1 MTRNVDNSLSHSDL
15 YSITGKTPTQV
26 NIAGHEGIGHIVK
39 GRSQRGLHIYP
50 TSKWLYT
57 VNVTD
62 LTVVAGSNVS
72 QDLIGKRVG
81 IKWLYKYCDDCEIC
95 SKDVTY
101 CPNQKNPGR
110 NVLGTFQ
117 QYICSMV
124 KPLTFIPDG
133 ISSELAAPLLC
144 AGITIYSA
152 ILKLR
157 LNPGEW
163 LLLPGTGGG
172 LGHLGVQIAHA
183 LGFKVIAVDSGE
195 SKRKLCLELG
205 ATRFLD
211 FKVDDVD
218 KTVKELTNGYGVHG
232 AVCLAGNKAGYAQAI
247 SQLRNTGVLV
257 CVGLA
262 MEELPISPFMMIVRG
277 ISVFGSS
284 VGTEQEMK
292 SLLEMASK
300 GKIKAIVDVFDFQE
314 LDEVLEK
321 LRINGI
327 SGRTVVKLP
336 I

>member
-1 MTRNVDNSLSHSDL
+1 M
-15 YSITGKTPTQV
+15 
-26 NIAGHEGIGHIVK
+26 
-39 GRSQRGLHIYP
+39 
-50 TSKWLYT
+50 
-57 VNVTD
+57 
-62 LTVVAGSNVS
+62 
-72 QDLIGKRVG
+72 
-81 IKWLYKYCDDCEIC
+81 
-95 SKDVTY
+95 
-101 CPNQKNPGR
+101 
-110 NVLGTFQ
+110 
-117 QYICSMV
+117 
-124 KPLTFIPDG
+124 
-133 ISSELAAPLLC
+133 
-144 AGITIYSA
+144 
-152 ILKLR
+152 
-157 LNPGEW
+157 
-163 LLLPGTGGG
+163 
-172 LGHLGVQIAHA
+172 
-183 LGFKVIAVDSGE
+183 KVIAVDSGK

-218 KTVKELTNGYGVHG
+218 KAVKELTNGYGVHG

-247 SQLRNTGVLV
+247 AQLRNTGVLV

-327 SGRTVVKLP
+327 SGRAVVKLP
-336 I
+336 V